1 MFKIDCTLEFIKKCS
16 RLSKKYPSLK
26 EEVSHLIKSL
36 SDNPKQGDRLKNQCY
51 KIRINIKSK
60 GRGAWGGARLIT
72 HIAFL
77 QSRVLI
83 LTIYDKAKQ
92 SSITQ
97 KEINRLINTAM
108 KQRNRF
114 EILDEMGI
122 KDFFK
127 RRIDHN

>member
-60 GRGAWGGARLIT
+60 GRGAGWCSIDYPYRI
-72 HIAFL
+72 
-77 QSRVLI
+77 
-83 LTIYDKAKQ
+83 
-92 SSITQ
+92 SSI
-97 KEINRLINTAM
+97 EG
-108 KQRNRF
+108 F
-114 EILDEMGI
+114 
-122 KDFFK
+122 DF
-127 RRIDHN
+127 DHL